1 MIINLNDIAVLNI
14 HGVDYRGI
22 ISRIN
27 KSEVINLMQNI
38 DLTKKSRTLKKQKN
52 LLEHIKIDEEIIR
65 SGNIQIE
72 YQKFYRYKRLIS

>member
-1 MIINLNDIAVLNI
+1 
-14 HGVDYRGI
+14 
-22 ISRIN
+22 
-27 KSEVINLMQNI
+27 MQNI